1 MMHASQLSHHPANS
15 SQELRDLDERAEYLR
30 RTYHSLRTGRRN
42 LHSRICQYL
51 RSPRVA
57 KFNHEP
63 MLKQEEALAEL
74 DASIDDWV
82 NRLEHTENRRTRIRQ
97 KLLEHVAAAVALP
110 ASGSGSVSEGYQ
122 IALGIAPAS
131 APAGTSTPPRSPV
144 KFSFTPNNGSPS
156 HSPQREPQR
165 VTAHVPSTIPE
176 LPVIEEAAASAPE
189 NNKPQQQQD
198 IGEKSEDAED
208 GLTAGIRRAAV
219 ESIRIYA
226 GDEVAALLA
235 DVEQQMVRMS
245 KAADHVGAPRDKDM
259 SCEERKELHRA
270 HSHEILQGGPQTASS
285 DANLNTGKASSSTP
299 TPRTATPTITETDEE
314 PGGFL
319 LSSAVFNPKTAVAQ

>member
-1 MMHASQLSHHPANS
+1 M
-15 SQELRDLDERAEYLR
+15 DERAEYLR

-82 NRLEHTENRRTRIRQ
+82 SKLEQTENRRTRIRQ

-110 ASGSGSVSEGYQ
+110 VSGRSNVHESYQ

-144 KFSFTPNNGSPS
+144 KILFTPTTRSPS
-156 HSPQREPQR
+156 HSPQRG
-165 VTAHVPSTIPE
+165 TAHVPSTIIE
-176 LPVIEEAAASAPE
+176 LPIVEEAATSAFE
-189 NNKPQQQQD
+189 VSRPQQQQD
-198 IGEKSEDAED
+198 VAGEKSQEGEDH
-208 GLTAGIRRAAV
+208 LTAGIRRAAV

-226 GDEVAALLA
+226 GDEVAALLN
-235 DVEQQMVRMS
+235 DVEQQMIRMS
-245 KAADHVGAPRDKDM
+245 KATDQIPVVKDKDSNM
-259 SCEERKELHRA
+259 SSEERRELHRA
-270 HSHEILQGGPQTASS
+270 HSQEKLEGGLRTVSS
-285 DANLNTGKASSSTP
+285 DANLNTAASTTSAIKASSSTSASRCV
-299 TPRTATPTITETDEE
+299 TPTATEAKET
-314 PGGFL
+314 PGEFL
-319 LSSAVFNPKTAVAQ
+319 LTSAVFNPKTAIAQ